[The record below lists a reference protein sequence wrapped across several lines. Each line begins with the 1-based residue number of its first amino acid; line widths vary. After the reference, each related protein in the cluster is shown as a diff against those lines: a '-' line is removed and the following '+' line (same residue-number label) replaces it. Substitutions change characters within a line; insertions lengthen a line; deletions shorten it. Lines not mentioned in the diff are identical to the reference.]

1 MWGYKDLN
9 RENKINI
16 NNCNTIGQLHV
27 MGIPKQERD
36 YFQSIIRKTSSESN
50 DGLLGRSLL
59 NAVF

>member
-16 NNCNTIGQLHV
+16 NNCNTIGQLLV